1 VSAPRPETFAAERTL
16 LAWTRTTTACVIVA
30 ALLVRF
36 AERGSAPVAGELAA
50 GVALALA
57 ATVAWASRRRR
68 ARERYERTALFA
80 LAAGTVAVAG
90 AAIIAVGL
98 ALL

>member
-1 VSAPRPETFAAERTL
+1 MSAPRPETFAAERTL

-68 ARERYERTALFA
+68 ARERYERTALLA

>member
-1 VSAPRPETFAAERTL
+1 MSESAPPTFARERTL
-16 LAWTRTTTACVIVA
+16 LAYSRTTIGAVVVA
-30 ALLVRF
+30 GLLVRF

-57 ATVAWASRRRR
+57 GVAAWASRRRR
-68 ARERYERTALFA
+68 SRERYERAALFA

-90 AAIIAVGL
+90 AAVVAVGL
-98 ALL
+98 AVV